1 MVILPAEG
9 NILAGHPVKSPRHIP
24 GLVRIA
30 GILGEIRCSRGG
42 SSAIDGRQQNQIASR
57 IIDFPSAQ
65 RKRVL
70 VAIEPQAVV
79 DHITKE
85 ALLGT
90 LRRITGAT
98 DATTVLATHI
108 AGESKRGFADK
119 IFRMVVVF
127 DLKAA
132 VVVIGTS
139 PWGFHPVS
147 PQAIR
152 F

>member
-42 SSAIDGRQQNQIASR
+42 SSAIDGRQQNQIAYR

-70 VAIEPQAVV
+70 VAIERQTVV
-79 DHITKE
+79 DHATKE

-90 LRRITGAT
+90 LRRITSAT
-98 DATTVLATHI
+98 DDTTVPATHC
-108 AGESKRGFADK
+108 ARDNN
-119 IFRMVVVF
+119 
-127 DLKAA
+127 
-132 VVVIGTS
+132 T
-139 PWGFHPVS
+139 
-147 PQAIR
+147 
-152 F
+152 